1 MRINIDDS
9 IFDVP
14 TIAAALIGAFLGF
27 LIGSF
32 VLGDGSITGPDT
44 LPRLFSIII

>member
-14 TIAAALIGAFLGF
+14 TIAGALIGAFLGF
-27 LIGSF
+27 FIGSF
-32 VLGDGSITGPDT
+32 VLGDGSIVGPNA
-44 LPRLFSIII
+44 LPHLFSIVV